1 MLDRLRN
8 NSLIENIFSLSIL
21 NGLNL
26 ILPLVTI
33 PYLVA
38 TVGSAHYGIYSI
50 VYSIVQYALL
60 VSNYGFSYTS
70 TKQIAQNRDN
80 IETVSW
86 IFSSTI
92 LAKIILSAISIV
104 VCAGIVQLFFPKYML
119 VYLCGLGIILGDV
132 INPVW
137 LFQGMENMKYLTISN
152 GVAKIIFTLLI
163 FVFVRNSDDYVYII
177 FLNSIGF
184 LTGGIVSIVIAR
196 FVFHIKFTL
205 VGLMDAWNQ
214 IREGQVVF
222 FSTVFT
228 NLFNNSFV
236 VILGLFVSEYSV
248 GIYAA
253 VDKIIKAAKILVD
266 PISNA
271 LFPHVSRIFKEN
283 GNMENVS
290 RLFHY
295 GKVIGCLLLSIVVVL
310 DLTAPFVCN
319 IFLKSIADESIMM
332 IRLLSP
338 VIVLGGLNYVFGVVG
353 LINLG
358 SQKAWLK
365 NLFISS
371 LAGISFL
378 LLTVKSID
386 IMAAVVGTIVAEL
399 SLFIMTIIELI
410 KLKKEDC
417 ICRQ

>member
-119 VYLCGLGIILGDV
+119 VYLLGLGIILGDV

-205 VGLMDAWNQ
+205 VGLKDAWKQ

-283 GNMENVS
+283 GNKENVS

-353 LINLG
+353 LINLR

>member
-1 MLDRLRN
+1 MLDKFRN

-70 TKQIAQNRDN
+70 TKQIAQNREN
-80 IETVSW
+80 IDTISW

-92 LAKIILSAISIV
+92 LAKIILSTISIII
-104 VCAGIVQLFFPKYML
+104 CAGIVYFFFPNYML
-119 VYLCGLGIILGDV
+119 VYLLGLGIIIGDI

-137 LFQGMENMKYLTISN
+137 LFQGMENMKYLTVSN
-152 GVAKIIFTLLI
+152 GVAKILFTLLI
-163 FVFVRNSDDYVYII
+163 FVFVKESDDYIYII
-177 FLNSIGF
+177 LLNSIGF
-184 LTGGIVSIVIAR
+184 MTGGIVSLFVSKS
-196 FVFHIKFTL
+196 VFHIKL
-205 VGLMDAWNQ
+205 KYVSIKDAWKQ
-214 IREGQVVF
+214 IKEGEVVF
-222 FSTVFT
+222 FSTVFS
-228 NLFNNSFV
+228 NFFNNSFV
-236 VILGLFVSEYSV
+236 VILGLFVSESGV

-271 LFPHVSRIFKEN
+271 LFPHVSRILK
-283 GNMENVS
+283 GNRNNENVN

-295 GKVIGCLLLSIVVVL
+295 GKIVGCILLFITIII
-310 DLTAPFVCN
+310 DIAAPLICN
-319 IFLKSIADESIMM
+319 IFLKSIAEDSIMM

-358 SQKAWLK
+358 NQKTWLK

-371 LAGISFL
+371 LTGIIFL
-378 LLTVKSID
+378 IIMVKSID
-386 IMAAVVGTIVAEL
+386 IMAAVVGAIAAE
-399 SLFIMTIIELI
+399 STLFIITMFKLN

-417 ICRQ
+417 ICRL

>member
-1 MLDRLRN
+1 
-8 NSLIENIFSLSIL
+8 
-21 NGLNL
+21 
-26 ILPLVTI
+26 
-33 PYLVA
+33 
-38 TVGSAHYGIYSI
+38 
-50 VYSIVQYALL
+50 
-60 VSNYGFSYTS
+60 
-70 TKQIAQNRDN
+70 
-80 IETVSW
+80 
-86 IFSSTI
+86 
-92 LAKIILSAISIV
+92 
-104 VCAGIVQLFFPKYML
+104 
-119 VYLCGLGIILGDV
+119 
-132 INPVW
+132 
-137 LFQGMENMKYLTISN
+137 MK
-152 GVAKIIFTLLI
+152 
-163 FVFVRNSDDYVYII
+163 
-177 FLNSIGF
+177 
-184 LTGGIVSIVIAR
+184 
-196 FVFHIKFTL
+196 
-205 VGLMDAWNQ
+205 DAWKQ

>member
-104 VCAGIVQLFFPKYML
+104 VCARIVQLFVPKYML

-196 FVFHIKFTL
+196 F
-205 VGLMDAWNQ
+205 
-214 IREGQVVF
+214 
-222 FSTVFT
+222 S
-228 NLFNNSFV
+228 
-236 VILGLFVSEYSV
+236 
-248 GIYAA
+248 
-253 VDKIIKAAKILVD
+253 
-266 PISNA
+266 ISNS
-271 LFPHVSRIFKEN
+271 H
-283 GNMENVS
+283 
-290 RLFHY
+290 
-295 GKVIGCLLLSIVVVL
+295 
-310 DLTAPFVCN
+310 
-319 IFLKSIADESIMM
+319 
-332 IRLLSP
+332 
-338 VIVLGGLNYVFGVVG
+338 
-353 LINLG
+353 
-358 SQKAWLK
+358 
-365 NLFISS
+365 
-371 LAGISFL
+371 
-378 LLTVKSID
+378 
-386 IMAAVVGTIVAEL
+386 
-399 SLFIMTIIELI
+399 
-410 KLKKEDC
+410 
-417 ICRQ
+417 

>member
-1 MLDRLRN
+1 MFNRLKN

-70 TKQIAQNRDN
+70 TKQIAQNRDDME
-80 IETVSW
+80 IVSW
-86 IFSSTI
+86 IFSSTF
-92 LAKIILSAISIV
+92 LAKIILSTVSIL
-104 VCAGIVQLFFPKYML
+104 VCAGIVQLFFPNYML
-119 VYLCGLGIILGDV
+119 VYLLGLGIILGDV

-152 GVAKIIFTLLI
+152 GVAKILFTLLI
-163 FVFVRNSDDYVYII
+163 FVFVRDSDDYIYII

-184 LTGGIVSIVIAR
+184 LIGGLVSLCVSKY
-196 FVFHIKFTL
+196 VFHIKFRIVTL
-205 VGLMDAWNQ
+205 RDAWKQ
-214 IREGQVVF
+214 IQEGQVVF

-248 GIYAA
+248 GVYAA

-283 GNMENVS
+283 GIRENVI

-295 GKVIGCLLLSIVVVL
+295 GKVIGFLLLSITIAL
-310 DLTAPFVCN
+310 DVTASLVCN

-358 SQKAWLK
+358 SQKTWLK

-371 LAGISFL
+371 LTGISL
-378 LLTVKSID
+378 LLFTVKSFD
-386 IMAAVVGTIVAEL
+386 IMAAVIGTIAAEL
-399 SLFIMTIIELI
+399 LLFIITIIKLI
-410 KLKKEDC
+410 KLKKEDS

>member
-184 LTGGIVSIVIAR
+184 LTGGIVSIVIAS

-205 VGLMDAWNQ
+205 VGLKDAWKQ

>member
-80 IETVSW
+80 IETVSC

-119 VYLCGLGIILGDV
+119 VYLLGLGIILGDV

-205 VGLMDAWNQ
+205 VGLKDAWKQ